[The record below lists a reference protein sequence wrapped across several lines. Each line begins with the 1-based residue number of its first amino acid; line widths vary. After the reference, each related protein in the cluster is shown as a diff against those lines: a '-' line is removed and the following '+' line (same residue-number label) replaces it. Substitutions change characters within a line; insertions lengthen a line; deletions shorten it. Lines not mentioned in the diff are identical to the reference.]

1 MLRGY
6 YTEVMHLGVNVKKKI
21 RALEGE
27 KEVLKTGLGGVKNIT
42 LPERNNCKLIRS
54 IFNDTYYTLRI
65 IRNFVA

>member
-1 MLRGY
+1 
-6 YTEVMHLGVNVKKKI
+6 MHLGVNVKKKI

-42 LPERNNCKLIRS
+42 LPERNNFKLIRS

>member
-27 KEVLKTGLGGVKNIT
+27 LKTGLGGVKNIT
-42 LPERNNCKLIRS
+42 LPERRDNCKLIY
-54 IFNDTYYTLRI
+54 IHVYKEIYI
-65 IRNFVA
+65 IYE